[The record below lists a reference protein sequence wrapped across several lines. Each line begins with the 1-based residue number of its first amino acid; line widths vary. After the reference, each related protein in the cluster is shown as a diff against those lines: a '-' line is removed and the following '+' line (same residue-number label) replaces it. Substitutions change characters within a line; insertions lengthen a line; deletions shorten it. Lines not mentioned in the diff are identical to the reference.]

1 MCPRLRAGTHH
12 RNGAE
17 ARASQDDELARYMH
31 LATLN
36 RGILLTPFHNMALIA
51 PDVTEADIDLHT
63 RVFRDVVKALL
74 S

>member
-1 MCPRLRAGTHH
+1 MCPRLRAGIHH
-12 RNGAE
+12 RDGAE
-17 ARASQDDELARYMH
+17 ARASQDDELARYMA

-51 PDVTEADIDLHT
+51 PDVTEADIDQHT

-74 S
+74 G